1 MNKQIDAPEDKKAIH
16 SMDELAA
23 LMASNRE
30 QMREAGKY
38 PSLKKTSPNKVNEE
52 VDDTPDDNDVED
64 VSSEDIDDGVSLHDA
79 DNVGV
84 EDDTDQSSSDEADSM
99 DAADV
104 EDAESD
110 DALAQAEFEIN
121 DEDLIEIEGLD
132 EPVSFKKLKDVYQA
146 DKTVVN
152 RVEQTE
158 IEYNR
163 ATETYQKA
171 VEDSERVHNAMTAL
185 IKGIDS
191 IMTQPLVSK
200 PSDALKKSNPQ
211 QYISHL
217 EAYEQ
222 DQQRINDSRNTVLQ
236 ALDEHRK
243 QSEEAHK
250 NLKIQEIGRLR
261 EKLPALKNPE
271 TTKQASM
278 DIIAAAQYFG
288 FTPEEINKA
297 ADHRLFLMAHMAQ
310 QYMKLKGLSKE
321 EKEERTT
328 TIKRRIASQPKI
340 LRSKG
345 TQPRASA
352 QVKQVKKIKNVATQ
366 TGKPKDV
373 AAFMAANRRLHG

>member
-1 MNKQIDAPEDKKAIH
+1 MNKPIEDTIEKKAIH

-30 QMREAGKY
+30 QMRESGKY
-38 PSLKKTSPNKVNEE
+38 PSLKKTSPNEV
-52 VDDTPDDNDVED
+52 VDDTSDDNNVED
-64 VSSEDIDDGVSLHDA
+64 VSSEDNEDGASLLDA
-79 DNVGV
+79 DNIDL
-84 EDDTDQSSSDEADSM
+84 EDASDQST
-99 DAADV
+99 V
-104 EDAESD
+104 EDADTVDDIDGED
-110 DALAQAEFEIN
+110 TEANDALAQADFEIS
-121 DEDLIEIEGLD
+121 DDDLIEIEGLD

-146 DKTVVN
+146 DKTVVD

-163 ATETYQKA
+163 ASETYQKA
-171 VEDSERVHNAMTAL
+171 VEDSEKVTHAMTAL
-185 IKGIDS
+185 IQGIDG
-191 IMTQPLVSK
+191 ILTQPLVSK
-200 PSDALKKSNPQ
+200 PTDALKQSNPQ
-211 QYISHL
+211 QYIAHL

-222 DQQRINDSRNTVLQ
+222 DQQRIKDARNTVLE
-236 ALDEHRK
+236 ALDAHRK
-243 QSEEAHK
+243 QSEEAYQ
-250 NLKIQEIGRLR
+250 NLKVQEIGRLV
-261 EKLPALKNPE
+261 EKLPELKNPE
-271 TTKQASM
+271 TKKQASM

-352 QVKQVKKIKNVATQ
+352 QVKQVKKIKNVASQ
-366 TGKPKDV
+366 TGKPQDV
-373 AAFMAANRRLHG
+373 AAYMAASRRLNG